1 MVATPAQADFGPA
14 RLTVLSDEMA
24 EQVGAVDRLRASH
37 AFVEVEPLA
46 AGSWWL
52 LATETWEEYG
62 PEQANRLFELLAPV
76 LPAGRPEMTQW
87 RFPTI
92 ADPPVLVTL
101 PNLVAERDPRE
112 ITG

>member
-24 EQVGAVDRLRASH
+24 EQVGGVDRLRASH

-52 LATETWEEYG
+52 LATETWDEYG

-76 LPAGRPEMTQW
+76 LPAGRPEVTQW